1 MARFRSQGPRFD
13 VLDGLPNVS
22 ETVRLF
28 EYVSFHAL
36 YLLTRAAAPAT
47 RVTAEVAERTD
58 LADLE
63 RERRERAD
71 LILDLLFDREFFSLL
86 VLF

>member
-1 MARFRSQGPRFD
+1 MVYPMSLKPFVYLNIFRFTLFIFLRERLRPPRE
-13 VLDGLPNVS
+13 L
-22 ETVRLF
+22 
-28 EYVSFHAL
+28 
-36 YLLTRAAAPAT
+36 
-47 RVTAEVAERTD
+47 TAEVAERTD

-71 LILDLLFDREFFSLL
+71 LILDLLLDREFFSLL